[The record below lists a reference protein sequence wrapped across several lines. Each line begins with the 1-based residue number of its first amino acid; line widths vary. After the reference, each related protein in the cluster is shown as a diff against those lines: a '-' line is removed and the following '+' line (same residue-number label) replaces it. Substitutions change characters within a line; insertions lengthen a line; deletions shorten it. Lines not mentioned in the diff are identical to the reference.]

1 MSTKKLATE
10 SCSSIKGSK
19 DGEGGEE
26 GKAEKHRKKDLEKAK
41 AKRGGIWFQGR
52 TSNSLI
58 LVASLLMVSEL
69 GLSTFVLFGVV
80 SVGVVKNDWLLVIQL
95 DEKVRYILD
104 VVDVASDIIVSERR
118 RECDDVRVLG
128 HEDLNDGSIPI
139 DFSVDVD
146 HVGIVFF
153 VINIVIVIT
162 TQEYPRD
169 LCVVLSL
176 KHQGE
181 LFVNVQQT
189 DVISCFINKF
199 LQILP

>member
-1 MSTKKLATE
+1 MARVGNRGRQRNRERT
-10 SCSSIKGSK
+10 I
-19 DGEGGEE
+19 
-26 GKAEKHRKKDLEKAK
+26 HRKAK
-41 AKRGGIWFQGR
+41 AKRGGTLFQDGKI
-52 TSNSLI
+52 NSLI

-95 DEKVRYILD
+95 DEKIGYILD
-104 VVDVASDIIVSERR
+104 LVDVASDIIVSERR

-128 HEDLNDGSIPI
+128 HEDLNDCSIPI

-146 HVGIVFF
+146 HVVYVVAVVACLFIRF
-153 VINIVIVIT
+153 VIA

-181 LFVNVQQT
+181 LFLNFIKT
-189 DVISCFINKF
+189 EAMFCFINKL